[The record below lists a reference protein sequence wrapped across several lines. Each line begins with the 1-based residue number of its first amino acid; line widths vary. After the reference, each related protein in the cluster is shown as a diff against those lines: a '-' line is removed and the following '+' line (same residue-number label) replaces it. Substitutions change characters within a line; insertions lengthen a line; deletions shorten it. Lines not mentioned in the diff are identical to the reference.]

1 MYYKVSKSNLSFN
14 EAIEAFKNNNVISDG
29 WSHIYDPKEKSLDG
43 LKFSI
48 EKIQSNDW
56 NILTI
61 DNEMNIKL
69 EETRDIMH
77 EIGLDIDG
85 RFYDE
90 SRMDINSYWNLFEQQ
105 FLLVDDKIQADII
118 KWFYTNKYGKK
129 E

>member
-14 EAIEAFKNNNVISDG
+14 EAIEAFKNNNVISDE
-29 WSHIYDPKEKSLDG
+29 WSNIYDPKEKSLDG

-48 EKIQSNDW
+48 EEIQSNDW

-69 EETRDIMH
+69 EEIRNIMH
-77 EIGLDIDG
+77 GIGLDIDC

-90 SRMDINSYWNLFEQQ
+90 SRMNINSYWNLFEQQ
-105 FLLVDDKIQADII
+105 FLLVDDNIQADII